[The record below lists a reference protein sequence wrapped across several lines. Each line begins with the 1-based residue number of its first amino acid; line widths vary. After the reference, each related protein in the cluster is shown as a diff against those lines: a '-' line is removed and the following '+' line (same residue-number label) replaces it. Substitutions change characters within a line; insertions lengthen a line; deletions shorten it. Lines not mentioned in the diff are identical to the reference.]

1 MESTE
6 IQKII
11 PFDDLWENLDKL
23 EERLIDVSSSND
35 EYLSSI
41 SQYLIKAGGK
51 RFRPIISLLSGKFG
65 DEKNYTN
72 RIIDA
77 GVAVE

>member
-1 MESTE
+1 MDSKE

-41 SQYLIKAGGK
+41 SQYLIKAGRK

-65 DEKNYTN
+65 DEKT
-72 RIIDA
+72 ILTKL
-77 GVAVE
+77 

>member
-1 MESTE
+1 MESKE

-11 PFDDLWENLDKL
+11 PFEDLWENL
-23 EERLIDVSSSND
+23 ERLEQRLINVSSSDN

-51 RFRPIISLLSGKFG
+51 RFRPIISLLAGKFG
-65 DEKNYTN
+65 DDKKH
-72 RIIDA
+72 IHLSLIHI
-77 GVAVE
+77 